1 MDGDFRQLP
10 QLTDRLEWN
19 LVARQEFIGREVIVG
34 RRRRVTYDI
43 PDQRYVIDGHV
54 ILVGLSNPFAQSNWY
69 LGAWGTQALLFNPS
83 STSQFFSAGVQAQVK
98 RLRVN
103 ALTLWVT
110 PKLDRPWRLELRFP
124 YWHSQMLVEIWRYDG
139 LDFDLFERLRDLET
153 GFGQIAD
160 SFDGGI

>member
-1 MDGDFRQLP
+1 MNGDLRQLP

-19 LVARQEFIGREVIVG
+19 LISRQEFTAQEIIVG
-34 RRRRVTYDI
+34 RRRRVTYYI

-54 ILVGLSNPFAQSNWY
+54 IAIGLANPVAPANWF
-69 LGAWGTQALLFNPS
+69 LGAWGTQALLINPS
-83 STSQFFSAGVQAQVK
+83 TTSQFFSAGMQADVR
-98 RLRVN
+98 RLRIN
-103 ALTLWVT
+103 ALNLWIT

-139 LDFDLFERLRDLET
+139 LDFDVFERMRDIET

-160 SFDGGI
+160 SFDGGV